1 MALTDLQIDKLK
13 SKTVRYEVWEPRNK
27 SFGIRVFPSGQ
38 KSWVYMY
45 RYKGKQ
51 KRMKLGEYPNVG
63 VAKAHQLHADAVLTL
78 SKGIDPGEAIKLAK
92 TANLDAPTVND
103 LINEYIERWAK
114 PKKRSWAEDQRIL
127 KKEISPIWGN
137 IKAKDIKRRDIVLLL
152 DNIQQRA
159 PIVANR
165 TFAVVRRMFNFAI
178 ERDILE
184 STPCSQVKMPS
195 VENQK
200 DRMLSEDE
208 IKIFWNALS
217 GSSFFPST
225 IWALKMALITGQRK
239 NEIASMRW
247 DEINLTEKAW
257 EIPASKSKNK
267 KLHRVPLSKL
277 AMDILSESK
286 KKMAN
291 PMWAFPA
298 PVRAKH
304 IAGATIHK
312 AVSLSLEPPEPKK
325 GAPNKNLTP
334 LFNGIAKFTP
344 HDLRRTAASH
354 MTKLGI
360 PRLVVSK
367 ILNHVENSV
376 TAIYDRH
383 TYDLEKRSALE
394 MWSKKL
400 EEIIG

>member
-1 MALTDLQIDKLK
+1 MKLTAISIENLK
-13 SKTVRYEVWEPRNK
+13 PKATRYEVWDGEG
-27 SFGIRVFPSGQ
+27 FGMRISPNGI
-38 KSWVYMY
+38 KSWVAVF
-45 RYKGKQ
+45 RFNGIR
-51 KRMKLGEYPNVG
+51 KRITYGNYPKMSLS
-63 VAKAHQLHADAVLTL
+63 AAHKAHADAMEQVEA
-78 SKGIDPGEAIKLAK
+78 GIDPCAKKKLITQTHK
-92 TANLDAPTVND
+92 EAPTVND
-103 LINEYIERWAK
+103 LIHEYIEKWAK
-114 PKKRSWAEDQRIL
+114 PRKRSWQEDQRIL
-127 KKEISPIWGN
+127 NKEVSPAWGN
-137 IKAKDIKRRDIVLLL
+137 SKAKEIKRRDIIALL
-152 DNIQQRA
+152 DDIQSRA
-159 PIVANR
+159 PIMANR
-165 TFAVVRRMFNFAI
+165 TLAVVRRMFNFAI

-184 STPCSQVKMPS
+184 MSPCAQLKMPS
-195 VENQK
+195 AENQK

-208 IKIFWNALS
+208 IKIFWNAIS

-247 DEINLTEKAW
+247 DEVNLKEKVW

-277 AMDILSESK
+277 AMDILNESK

-291 PMWAFPA
+291 PIWVFPA

-325 GAPNKNLTP
+325 RTSNRNLTP

-360 PRLVVSK
+360 SRLVVSK
-367 ILNHVENSV
+367 ILNHVESSV

-383 TYDLEKRSALE
+383 TYDLEKRNALDK
-394 MWSKKL
+394 WSKKL